1 MVSLVVLG
9 AQWGDEGK
17 AKIVDLLA
25 EKADYVVRYQGGNNA
40 GHTVTANGKKY
51 KFHLVPSGIL
61 YPGKKCF
68 IGNGTVID
76 PKALLSEMQ
85 ALEDDG
91 LDLTSL
97 KISPLAHVTMPY
109 HILIDAAQEE
119 ARGEN
124 KIGTTVRGIG
134 PTYADKISRTG
145 IRIKDILDETLLR
158 TRLKAVLPEKNAIL
172 SKLYN
177 KPELDLENIL
187 ETYLAYGH
195 SLRPFIT
202 DVSLDLFN
210 AAKNEENIL
219 FEGAQGTLL
228 DIDHGTYPFVTSSNP
243 IAGGATIGTGVGP
256 LSINAVIGV
265 AKAFTTRVGEGPF
278 PTQLD
283 GDLAK
288 ILVAE
293 GTPWAEFGTTTGRA
307 RKVGWLDLVLLKLA
321 VRVNSISSFAL
332 TKLDVL
338 DDMET
343 IKACIAYKNKETG
356 EVYSDFP
363 LCEDMANLE
372 PVYKEFAGWKNERS
386 RCRDARSR
394 KDLPANAKEYLSFI
408 EETLGVSVDII
419 GVGPDREEIIID
431 KSVFERAKAAV

>member
-1 MVSLVVLG
+1 
-9 AQWGDEGK
+9 
-17 AKIVDLLA
+17 
-25 EKADYVVRYQGGNNA
+25 
-40 GHTVTANGKKY
+40 
-51 KFHLVPSGIL
+51 
-61 YPGKKCF
+61 
-68 IGNGTVID
+68 
-76 PKALLSEMQ
+76 
-85 ALEDDG
+85 
-91 LDLTSL
+91 
-97 KISPLAHVTMPY
+97 MPY

-256 LSINAVIGV
+256 LAINAVIGV

-356 EVYSDFP
+356 ETYSNFP

-372 PVYKEFAGWKNERS
+372 PVYKDFAGWKNERS

-431 KSVFERAKAAV
+431 KSVFERAKAVV

>member
-1 MVSLVVLG
+1 
-9 AQWGDEGK
+9 
-17 AKIVDLLA
+17 LA
-25 EKADYVVRYQGGNNA
+25 
-40 GHTVTANGKKY
+40 
-51 KFHLVPSGIL
+51 
-61 YPGKKCF
+61 
-68 IGNGTVID
+68 
-76 PKALLSEMQ
+76 
-85 ALEDDG
+85 
-91 LDLTSL
+91 
-97 KISPLAHVTMPY
+97 
-109 HILIDAAQEE
+109 
-119 ARGEN
+119 
-124 KIGTTVRGIG
+124 
-134 PTYADKISRTG
+134 
-145 IRIKDILDETLLR
+145 
-158 TRLKAVLPEKNAIL
+158 
-172 SKLYN
+172 
-177 KPELDLENIL
+177 
-187 ETYLAYGH
+187 
-195 SLRPFIT
+195 
-202 DVSLDLFN
+202 
-210 AAKNEENIL
+210 
-219 FEGAQGTLL
+219 
-228 DIDHGTYPFVTSSNP
+228 
-243 IAGGATIGTGVGP
+243 
-256 LSINAVIGV
+256 INAVIGV

-372 PVYKEFAGWKNERS
+372 PVYKEFSGWKNERS

-394 KDLPANAKEYLSFI
+394 KDLPANANEYLNFI
-408 EETLGVSVDII
+408 EEILGVSIDII

-431 KSVFERAKAAV
+431 KSPFARAKAAV